1 MQSKV
6 SICTLSE
13 TWLTEAMPSC
23 LFDIPGYNL
32 FRQDRGTAN
41 FATGRCK
48 RGGGIIVYVDDSYAV
63 STAELE
69 HLNVNT
75 PLNESLWLTIKPPN
89 IKKLTVATYYR
100 PPASNFTDFHTSLS
114 IQLDALTLPPKAEL
128 VILGD
133 FNVNLLDNNS
143 TSAKQLKLLMKQ
155 HALHQIIKTPT
166 RYGSNNATLLD
177 HIYTNSAIIPSD
189 HCTVKTKLE
198 FEGRSYKHY
207 NSSEF
212 QECIRNNQWDSLFT
226 HQRPD
231 EAWAEMLEFITF
243 KLNEICPVRKFK
255 VKQKKAD
262 WLTND
267 IIVALRDKDR
277 ILKQAKRSGNAEDLR
292 QAKIARNLAKN
303 LVARVKQIHF
313 REHLARFSG
322 EPKKFWRTLKELL
335 PGKALVTSS

>member
-32 FRQDRGTAN
+32 FRKDRGTAN

-48 RGGGIIVYVDDSYAV
+48 RGGGIIVHVDDSYAV

-114 IQLDALTLPPKAEL
+114 IQLDALTLSPKAEL

-143 TSAKQLKLLMKQ
+143 TSAKQLKLLIKQ

-166 RYGSNNATLLD
+166 RYGSNNTTLLD
-177 HIYTNSAIIPSD
+177 HIYTNSVIIHSPTVLDVNLSD
-189 HCTVKTKLE
+189 HCMVCTTRNKEKTVKTKLE

-212 QECIRNNQWDSLFT
+212 QECIRNNQRDSLFT
-226 HQRPD
+226 HQRPE

-243 KLNEICPVRKFK
+243 KGNIPRISSYT
-255 VKQKKAD
+255 
-262 WLTND
+262 WLF
-267 IIVALRDKDR
+267 
-277 ILKQAKRSGNAEDLR
+277 
-292 QAKIARNLAKN
+292 AKN
-303 LVARVKQIHF
+303 TGWFVVLR
-313 REHLARFSG
+313 SN
-322 EPKKFWRTLKELL
+322 P
-335 PGKALVTSS
+335 